1 MSSTAAEK
9 IKVLPLR
16 KRISNNKLLLLIFL
30 PGLIHLLIF
39 KYAPMFGLIIIFQDY
54 NPFRGFV
61 KSDWVGLKH
70 FIDIFE
76 LRQSFKLMWNTLMLG
91 VYRLV
96 FGFPAP
102 IILALIINE
111 IRQTTFKRVFQTIS
125 YIPYFISN
133 VVVVSIAAIVLS
145 PRSGIVNKIL
155 VAVFNIEP
163 IYFLIQPGLFRP
175 IYTLSGIWKTAGW
188 SAIIYLAALS
198 AINPELYEAAYV
210 DGARRLRQVWH
221 VTLPGIT
228 PTIVVLL
235 IISIG
240 GIFGAGFELAF
251 LYQNSFNL
259 NHSEILPTYIYKIG
273 LAGTL
278 GLPKYSF
285 AAALGVFQSLVNI
298 ILLVGANAISR
309 KVNAT
314 SLW

>member
-1 MSSTAAEK
+1 MSTQDVTVKRES
-9 IKVLPLR
+9 LR
-16 KRISNNKLLLLIFL
+16 KRLADNRLLLLIFL
-30 PGLIHLLIF
+30 PGLLHLLIF

-54 NPFRGFV
+54 NPFRGFLN
-61 KSDWVGLKH
+61 SDWVGFKH

-76 LRQSFKLMWNTLMLG
+76 LRHSFKLMWNTLMLG

-111 IRQTTFKRVFQTIS
+111 IRQSAFKRVVQTIS
-125 YIPYFISN
+125 YVPYFISN
-133 VVVVSIAAIVLS
+133 VVVVSIAAIALS
-145 PRSGIVNKIL
+145 PRSGIVNRIL
-155 VAVFNIEP
+155 VGVFNIEP
-163 IYFLIQPGLFRP
+163 IYFLIVPGLFRP
-175 IYTLSGIWKTAGW
+175 LYTLAGIWKTAGW

-210 DGARRLRQVWH
+210 DGARRLRQAWH

-235 IISIG
+235 IIAIG
-240 GIFGAGFELAF
+240 GVFGAGFELAF
-251 LYQNSFNL
+251 LFQNSFNL

-273 LAGTL
+273 LAGL
-278 GLPKYSF
+278 QGLPKYSF
-285 AAALGVFQSLVNI
+285 AAALGVFQSLINI
-298 ILLVGANAISR
+298 ILLIGANALSR
-309 KVNAT
+309 KLNET